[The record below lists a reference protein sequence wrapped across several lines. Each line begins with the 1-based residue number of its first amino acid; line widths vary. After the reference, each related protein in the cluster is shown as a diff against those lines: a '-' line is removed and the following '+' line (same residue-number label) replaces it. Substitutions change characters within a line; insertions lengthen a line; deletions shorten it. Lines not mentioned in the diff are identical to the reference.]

1 MYATIIQSA
10 PSATVVRQTVVF
22 ACEDGTA
29 RIVNRIG
36 GKRGSAGRYVEG
48 APALVPGESLVG
60 TPVAVLLSDKD
71 KEQLAKGE
79 QPETCLQRIVRRVA
93 DENRIV
99 AVDAQSTIDE
109 VVADAQ
115 SNPASLGRFMGGA
128 ALTVASAPVAV
139 APVAQAVPVAEPVN
153 AMQVPREA
161 LREIHPE
168 LRVPTLED
176 VSGHIE
182 RTVMG
187 RPSVERLDRARSKG
201 RNVLIR
207 GHAGTGKTSEVEYY
221 CALRGLPFV
230 QLDCNPQT
238 DESNIQG
245 SWIAT
250 GNGNELAWCW
260 SPLAEL
266 IVSGRPGVV
275 LLNEVNRMSAKA
287 NAFFLRILEE
297 RRLLVSQYSNDDLVI
312 PANILFVADMNPGYR
327 GTAKMDEAMED
338 RFRDKWEFKY
348 DRDLES
354 KFIKSSSLL
363 EFAFDI
369 RKQNEMGKIQTPF
382 STRLLKTF
390 QEDVL
395 EDDWD
400 YAVDNLLGNF
410 DRGIER
416 ESVLTA
422 LQTWSSNIQDDYGI
436 STEVGVTVNS
446 EPDVDLFA

>member
-1 MYATIIQSA
+1 
-10 PSATVVRQTVVF
+10 
-22 ACEDGTA
+22 
-29 RIVNRIG
+29 
-36 GKRGSAGRYVEG
+36 
-48 APALVPGESLVG
+48 
-60 TPVAVLLSDKD
+60 VAV
-71 KEQLAKGE
+71 
-79 QPETCLQRIVRRVA
+79 
-93 DENRIV
+93 
-99 AVDAQSTIDE
+99 
-109 VVADAQ
+109 
-115 SNPASLGRFMGGA
+115 
-128 ALTVASAPVAV
+128 
-139 APVAQAVPVAEPVN
+139 VAEPVN

-436 STEVGVTVNS
+436 GTEVGVTVNS